1 MRIHRKIEGY
11 LRFRIFTRDDHAA
24 AIDSDGDEV
33 LTLKDDAAPSID
45 TGFNKQIITDAFF
58 ERWLSGT
65 GDKNRSELFRY
76 MGVGTGTAAATAAD
90 TTITQ
95 LGTRMSIF
103 PAACTISAVSPKIIQ
118 TLQFRSTQ
126 GQYIGTISECAIFE
140 ELTGG
145 QTMMRSL
152 IKDSGGTPVALPLGA
167 MDFLYVDWKT
177 ETTINLSDVD
187 SVVNIAGRGD
197 YNCKLRPM
205 FWNDLDST
213 PSESSGNIF
222 AAVARNTRAGNAF
235 GFSAM
240 RAFTSQT
247 LTAINSGPSGS
258 FDSSTQRILDPY
270 VPNSKQRAVTYIA
283 DVSKFNTAGGFGS
296 IAIYEFVQS
305 GMRSAGYQI
314 SFSRVSDGAKV
325 LKDNTFEFRIK
336 ITYSFSR

>member
-1 MRIHRKIEGY
+1 MRIHQKIEGF
-11 LRFRIFTRDDHAA
+11 LRFRKFTRDDHIATL
-24 AIDSDGDEV
+24 DENGDEV
-33 LTLKDDAAPSID
+33 LTLKEDAQPALD
-45 TGFNKQIITDAFF
+45 TGFNKQVITDAFF
-58 ERWLSGT
+58 ELWLGGT
-65 GDKNRSELFRY
+65 GNKNRSDLFRY
-76 MGVGTGTAAATAAD
+76 MGVGTGSAAAAPGD

-95 LGTRMSIF
+95 LGTRMSTF
-103 PAACTISAVSPKIIQ
+103 PAACSISAVSPKIIE

-140 ELTGG
+140 ALTGG

-177 ETTINLSDVD
+177 ETTINLADVD
-187 SVVNIAGRGD
+187 SVVNVPGQGD

-205 FWNDLDST
+205 YWNDIEST
-213 PSESSGNIF
+213 PSENSGNIF
-222 AAVARNTRAGNAF
+222 AAVARSTRASNAF
-235 GFSAM
+235 GFAAM

-247 LTAINSGPSGS
+247 LAAITSGPTGS
-258 FDSSTQRILDPY
+258 FDSSTTFLLDPY
-270 VPNSKQRAVTYIA
+270 VANSKQRAVTYIA

-296 IAIYEFVQS
+296 IAIYEFITS

-314 SFSRVSDGAKV
+314 SFSRVSDGAKI

-336 ITYSFSR
+336 ITFSFGR